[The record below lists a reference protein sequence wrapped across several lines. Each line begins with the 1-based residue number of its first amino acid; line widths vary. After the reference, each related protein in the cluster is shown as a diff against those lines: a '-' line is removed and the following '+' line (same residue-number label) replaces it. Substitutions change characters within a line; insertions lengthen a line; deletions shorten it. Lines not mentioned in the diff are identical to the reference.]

1 MTPFEEHLAA
11 IFDAYNGQTI
21 DTEEA
26 AKLHSYVL
34 TKLAM
39 QEACSKC
46 KEEKKDNIDWDAFR
60 RDAAKDILCAMIANG
75 NLGRYGSSYSEMV
88 EHTVYAA
95 DKLIQQLKED
105 KQ

>member
-21 DTEEA
+21 NTEEA

-46 KEEKKDNIDWDAFR
+46 KVLDIAFRNMYPVGKTEKEEK
-60 RDAAKDILCAMIANG
+60 
-75 NLGRYGSSYSEMV
+75 
-88 EHTVYAA
+88 
-95 DKLIQQLKED
+95 
-105 KQ
+105 

>member
-21 DTEEA
+21 NTEEA

-46 KEEKKDNIDWDAFR
+46 VDWEAFR

-75 NLGRYGSSYSEMV
+75 DLGRYGSSYLV
-88 EHTVYAA
+88 VHAVYAA
-95 DKLIQQLKED
+95 DELIEQLKED